1 MLLTGFEGYGGRGL
15 NPAAEVVRTLD
26 GEAIMG
32 TQVMGAI
39 LPVSY
44 ASLAG
49 NLRDL
54 VRRHR
59 PKGVI
64 CLGLWPGE
72 PVIRLERYG
81 LNLND
86 FEIPDN
92 AGRLERGPIE
102 PDGPAARV
110 ATLPLQVIHDRLL
123 AADIPA
129 RMSSTAGNFLC
140 NATLYAALGVVEC
153 EAPGTPCGF
162 IHVPYL
168 PAQVAEMIA
177 AIREGQKLELH
188 QRADLASMALE
199 TTIAAIRI
207 AIEATMA
214 ETNA

>member
-15 NPAAEVVRTLD
+15 NPAAEVVRALD
-26 GEAIMG
+26 GETVAG
-32 TQVMGAI
+32 VRVTGAI

-44 ASLAG
+44 AT
-49 NLRDL
+49 LRDNL
-54 VRRHR
+54 TEQVRSHR
-59 PKGVI
+59 PRGVI

-72 PVIRLERYG
+72 PVIRLERFG
-81 LNLND
+81 MNLND

-92 AGRLERGPIE
+92 AGAVEHGPIE
-102 PDGPAARV
+102 PDGPATRV
-110 ATLPLQVIHDRLL
+110 ATLPVEAIQNRLL

-129 RMSSTAGNFLC
+129 RASSTAGNFLC
-140 NATLYAALGVVEC
+140 NATLYTALGIVER

-177 AIREGQKLELH
+177 GIRDEQTLELH

-199 TTIAAIRI
+199 TTVAAIRI
-207 AIEATMA
+207 AIETTLEGAA
-214 ETNA
+214 A